1 MGHRRRSHS
10 SQVRKDMGRAAK
22 KNQSAKVKD
31 AAADATAAAGG
42 EEMQAAINAKIA
54 QLSVKE
60 ELTAEESR
68 DLARSTKQ
76 QEKEINKLAE
86 SDTPVED
93 KVKQL
98 KDKCVALVQS
108 SKNEQREALLFKRK
122 STQAAKDKESAI
134 MEMNRSISVKENLET
149 LCRELQRQNKL
160 VMEESR
166 NVAEQEQQKRTELSE
181 KFQTTISDVS
191 TRLDEQGKERIE
203 QLKEKLKTFAEQ
215 YELREQQFAHQL
227 KTKDLEHQLVQAK
240 LNHQQEIGKQE
251 GTKLEAYQ
259 KELETR
265 LLTEKELRQQLVVY
279 NEKFETFQETLS
291 KSNEVFGTFKK
302 EMDKMSKTIR
312 KQDKENLDL
321 RKKAQKSDLELI
333 TLYQE
338 RDQYKG
344 EAEKA
349 QSQNSSLQSLCKTLQ
364 GERKKHLAEVK
375 AKVADV
381 EGVAEQDQENVD

>member
-1 MGHRRRSHS
+1 
-10 SQVRKDMGRAAK
+10 
-22 KNQSAKVKD
+22 
-31 AAADATAAAGG
+31 
-42 EEMQAAINAKIA
+42 
-54 QLSVKE
+54 
-60 ELTAEESR
+60 
-68 DLARSTKQ
+68 
-76 QEKEINKLAE
+76 
-86 SDTPVED
+86 
-93 KVKQL
+93 
-98 KDKCVALVQS
+98 
-108 SKNEQREALLFKRK
+108 
-122 STQAAKDKESAI
+122 
-134 MEMNRSISVKENLET
+134 MNRSISVKENLET

-203 QLKEKLKTFAEQ
+203 QFQENERLKEKLKTFAEQ

>member
-1 MGHRRRSHS
+1 
-10 SQVRKDMGRAAK
+10 MGRAAK
-22 KNQSAKVKD
+22 KNSSAKVKD
-31 AAADATAAAGG
+31 AAADGAGG
-42 EEMQAAINAKIA
+42 EEMQAAIKAKIA

-60 ELTAEESR
+60 EITPEEAR
-68 DLARSTKQ
+68 ELARSAKT
-76 QEKEINKLAE
+76 QEKEITKLAE
-86 SDTPVED
+86 SDASLED
-93 KVKQL
+93 KIKQL
-98 KDKCVALVQS
+98 REKSLSLLQA
-108 SKNEQREALLFKRK
+108 SKNEQRDALLYRRK
-122 STQAAKDKESAI
+122 SDHAAKDKESAI
-134 MEMNRSISVKENLET
+134 LEMNRAVSVKENLET

-166 NVAEQEQQKRTELSE
+166 NVADQEQQKRQDLSD

-191 TRLDEQGKERIE
+191 TRLDEQGKERIQQFQE
-203 QLKEKLKTFAEQ
+203 NERLKEKLKTFAEQ

-312 KQDKENLDL
+312 KQDKENLEL
-321 RKKAQKSDLELI
+321 KKKAQKCDLELI
-333 TLYQE
+333 SLYQE

-344 EAEKA
+344 ESEKA

-364 GERKKHLAEVK
+364 EERKKHLASVKSKAAEVE
-375 AKVADV
+375 AAAAEEEESSSTHADL
-381 EGVAEQDQENVD
+381 

>member
-1 MGHRRRSHS
+1 
-10 SQVRKDMGRAAK
+10 MGRAAK

-98 KDKCVALVQS
+98 KDKCVALLQS

-166 NVAEQEQQKRTELSE
+166 NVAEQEQQKRTDLSE

-203 QLKEKLKTFAEQ
+203 QFQENERLKEKLKTFAEQ

-321 RKKAQKSDLELI
+321 KKKAQKCDLELI
-333 TLYQE
+333 SLYQE

-364 GERKKHLAEVK
+364 GERKKHLADLK
-375 AKVADV
+375 AKVTDV
-381 EGVAEQDQENVD
+381 EAVAEQDQENVD

>member
-1 MGHRRRSHS
+1 
-10 SQVRKDMGRAAK
+10 
-22 KNQSAKVKD
+22 
-31 AAADATAAAGG
+31 
-42 EEMQAAINAKIA
+42 
-54 QLSVKE
+54 
-60 ELTAEESR
+60 
-68 DLARSTKQ
+68 
-76 QEKEINKLAE
+76 
-86 SDTPVED
+86 
-93 KVKQL
+93 
-98 KDKCVALVQS
+98 LVQS

-203 QLKEKLKTFAEQ
+203 QFQENERLKEKLKTFAEQ